1 MFLEIS
7 QRGKKNHYKN
17 MNLVSMVKMSGDG
30 KITISNICVIQIKL
44 VQLLK
49 AIYWNHPFN
58 IWIWVY

>member
-1 MFLEIS
+1 
-7 QRGKKNHYKN
+7 

-49 AIYWNHPFN
+49 AIY
-58 IWIWVY
+58 